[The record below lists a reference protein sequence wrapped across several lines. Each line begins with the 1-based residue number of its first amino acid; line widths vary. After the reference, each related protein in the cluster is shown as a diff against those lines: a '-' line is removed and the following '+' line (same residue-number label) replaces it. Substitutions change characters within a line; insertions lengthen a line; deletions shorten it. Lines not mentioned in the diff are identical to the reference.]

1 MLTPLTCVSMVKF
14 VCTTVIHVQG
24 NLLLIGRALV
34 EHDATSNT
42 TITSQALLSKRK
54 FLRD

>member
-14 VCTTVIHVQG
+14 MYTTVIHVQR

-42 TITSQALLSKRK
+42 SQALLSKRK